1 MEKLKHVIS
10 ARQFDD
16 PEFLLGLF
24 ESANRM
30 ERDDVFRALTGPLRG
45 RILATLFFEPST
57 RTRFS
62 FEAAMQK
69 LGGGVLTAE
78 NARTNSSATKGESI
92 GDTVRVVS
100 AYANVIAIRHY
111 EEGAAEAA
119 SKISPV
125 PIINVGDGSGEHP
138 TQALADIYTIK
149 KELGWLNGL
158 RVALVG
164 DLLYGRTIHSL
175 LPMLSLYRGLT
186 IDLISPSQLRLPL
199 RYREYL
205 AEKGIPFH
213 EGEKLEGVIEQA
225 DVAYITRVQRER
237 FASQEDYDAVKD
249 VYVIDAET
257 ANRMRPEAI
266 IMHALPR
273 VNEISPDVD
282 SNARAAYFRQAKNGL
297 YIRMALLKYLLT

>member
-1 MEKLKHVIS
+1 
-10 ARQFDD
+10 
-16 PEFLLGLF
+16 
-24 ESANRM
+24 M

-92 GDTVRVVS
+92 SDTVRVVS

-125 PIINVGDGSGEHP
+125 PIINAGDGSGEHP

-158 RVALVG
+158 RIALVG

-175 LPMLSLYRGLT
+175 LPMLSLYSGLT

-205 AEKGIPFH
+205 TEKGIPFH

-225 DVAYITRVQRER
+225 DVAYITRVQSER
-237 FASQEDYDAVKD
+237 FASREEYDAVKD
-249 VYVIDAET
+249 VYVIDAEM
-257 ANRMRPEAI
+257 ANRMKPEAI

>member
-1 MEKLKHVIS
+1 
-10 ARQFDD
+10 
-16 PEFLLGLF
+16 
-24 ESANRM
+24 
-30 ERDDVFRALTGPLRG
+30 
-45 RILATLFFEPST
+45 
-57 RTRFS
+57 
-62 FEAAMQK
+62 MQK

-92 GDTVRVVS
+92 SDTVRVVS

-125 PIINVGDGSGEHP
+125 PIINAGDGSGEHP

-158 RVALVG
+158 RIALVG

-175 LPMLSLYRGLT
+175 LPMLSLYSGLT

-205 AEKGIPFH
+205 TEKGIPFY

-225 DVAYITRVQRER
+225 DVAYITRVQSER
-237 FASQEDYDAVKD
+237 FASREEYDAVKD
-249 VYVIDAET
+249 VYVIDAEM
-257 ANRMRPEAI
+257 ANRMKPEAI

>member
-1 MEKLKHVIS
+1 
-10 ARQFDD
+10 
-16 PEFLLGLF
+16 
-24 ESANRM
+24 M

-92 GDTVRVVS
+92 SDTVRVVS

-125 PIINVGDGSGEHP
+125 PIINAGDGSGEHP

-158 RVALVG
+158 RIALVG

-175 LPMLSLYRGLT
+175 LPMLSLYSGLT

-205 AEKGIPFH
+205 TEKGIPFY

-225 DVAYITRVQRER
+225 DVAYITRVQSER
-237 FASQEDYDAVKD
+237 FASREEYDAVKD
-249 VYVIDAET
+249 VYVIDAEM
-257 ANRMRPEAI
+257 ANRMKPEAI